1 MICFSLSFWFRVSSR
16 WPCKC
21 TLVSSTVLSLSLDCI
36 LSCDAFS
43 IAKASFK
50 YWTIFWFAFGVSS
63 AAEDDMLSST
73 LRFFLYLPRSRFV
86 SFFYIRLFF
95 LCSLYMPSTIRSGV
109 YACFVINLRDVYV
122 ANSRLLILDIIVL

>member
-36 LSCDAFS
+36 LSSDAFS

-63 AAEDDMLSST
+63 AAEEEDILSSA
-73 LRFFLYLPRSRFV
+73 LHLFLYLPRSRLV
-86 SFFYIRLFF
+86 SFCYFHLFF
-95 LCSLYMPSTIRSGV
+95 LCSLYMPSTI
-109 YACFVINLRDVYV
+109 
-122 ANSRLLILDIIVL
+122 